1 MSICR
6 KSGNLAK
13 RFARTNPIREL
24 QCQKIL
30 SKFFL
35 NFEKDSGHRIEP
47 SLEEKELAAIGY
59 VTVQWAYLEHIIL
72 VHTLRIAHQN
82 NVTVPVDARSQ
93 SFENRR
99 NVRRKLIEKSVTD
112 ATERTALLKI
122 VSKIANLEL
131 KRHRLTYGLWGWD
144 EEDPTTMRAYSFRP
158 RVEFDVDF
166 DFDGLM
172 ELGFQIGEI
181 NFQLT
186 FPGGKK
192 EAWEAMGEANEP
204 GGSFTY
210 IDRSWLLS
218 VMDKSA
224 MPKRR
229 PRQGNPRKY
238 KRGKSPK

>member
-1 MSICR
+1 MSKDIV
-6 KSGNLAK
+6 KVLFNV
-13 RFARTNPIREL
+13 
-24 QCQKIL
+24 
-30 SKFFL
+30 
-35 NFEKDSGHRIEP
+35 EKDTGHRIET

-82 NVTVPVDARSQ
+82 NVPVPVDARSK

-99 NVRRKLIEKSVTD
+99 NAWRKLIKESVTD
-112 ATERTALLKI
+112 ASERTALLKI

-131 KRHRLTYGLWGWD
+131 KRHRLTHGLWGWD

-186 FPGGKK
+186 FPRGKK
-192 EAWEAMGEANEP
+192 EAWEAVWEAVGEANESD
-204 GGSFTY
+204 GSFTY
-210 IDRSWLLS
+210 IDRSWLRS
-218 VMDKSA
+218 VMVKNA

-229 PRQGNPRKY
+229 PRQGNPRKH
-238 KRGKSPK
+238 KRG

>member
-1 MSICR
+1 MTRGRRWMVIPMSNDIV
-6 KSGNLAK
+6 KIFFNL
-13 RFARTNPIREL
+13 
-24 QCQKIL
+24 
-30 SKFFL
+30 
-35 NFEKDSGHRIEP
+35 EKDSGHRIET

-72 VHTLRIAHQN
+72 THTLRMAHQN
-82 NVTVPVDARSQ
+82 NVPIPVGATSK
-93 SFENRR
+93 SFEDRR
-99 NVRRKLIEKSVTD
+99 NAWRKLIEESVTD

-131 KRHRLTYGLWGWD
+131 KRHRLTHGLWGWD

-172 ELGFQIGEI
+172 ELGFRIGEMI
-181 NFQLT
+181 FQLA
-186 FPGGKK
+186 FPGGK
-192 EAWEAMGEANEP
+192 EQAYASMDDLPHEP
-204 GGSFTY
+204 DGSFTY
-210 IDRSWLLS
+210 IDRSFLLS
-218 VMDKSA
+218 VMDKNA

-229 PRQGNPRKY
+229 PRQGNPRKH